1 MDRRVISGSIDT
13 VFEFDYS
20 VQAEDMRSLYEKAKR
35 DQWNATRDIAWATP
49 EPGDGRVL
57 ADELIDIHGS
67 PLWEKLSERDRV
79 ELNRRITAWRL
90 SVLVYGEQGAM
101 LACSQLVDI
110 VPGTDEKFFQ
120 ATQVMDEA
128 RHNEV
133 LERYIQ
139 TRLGGLHYPMPEN
152 ERFLF
157 DAILTDPR
165 WYIKTIALQLV
176 AETFAVSMFKMM
188 AEAAVDP
195 VLGEV
200 CRRILLDESRH
211 MGFGMLALPKIVRE
225 ATEGERREMEDF
237 TCLAVEKVLRGAGLR
252 LLVPDQHWDKVLRFV
267 NDTDMR
273 GRLQLHHVRAKLLGR
288 ILDAGQCLGCI
299 EPVDG
304 RVALRVV
311 QGREHLDQRD
321 HGIGRRP
328 AEHPGVHRASERMEP
343 DVHARHAAQGRC
355 QGGNPDCEVAGVDDE
370 DRVGA
375 QQLDV
380 LRHECLQPAG
390 ALFLRALAD
399 QLDAAREAAGD
410 LLERPQCREVH
421 DDVALAVGSTAA
433 VPAPVALGELEH
445 RHFPRV
451 LAERRLDVI
460 VAVQQHG
467 RRALWRRRVAVHAMR
482 AVRRQRHP
490 DVLQPGGGP

>member
-1 MDRRVISGSIDT
+1 MDRRVISGSMDT

-20 VQAEDMRSLYEKAKR
+20 VRAEDMRSLYEKAKR

-49 EPGDGRVL
+49 EPDDGRVL

-67 PLWEKLSERDRV
+67 PLWDKLSERDRV

-157 DAILTDPR
+157 DTILTDPR

-237 TCLAVEKVLRGAGLR
+237 TCLAVEKVLTGFFPLEAYQDLGFSPAQIQEVRTYRRDAASRNDYAAYRKYFRRDMHTAMVNNLARINLLTERVRPR
-252 LLVPDQHWDKVLRFV
+252 L
-267 NDTDMR
+267 
-273 GRLQLHHVRAKLLGR
+273 AALG
-288 ILDAGQCLGCI
+288 
-299 EPVDG
+299 
-304 RVALRVV
+304 VAL
-311 QGREHLDQRD
+311 
-321 HGIGRRP
+321 P
-328 AEHPGVHRASERMEP
+328 A
-343 DVHARHAAQGRC
+343 AA
-355 QGGNPDCEVAGVDDE
+355 
-370 DRVGA
+370 
-375 QQLDV
+375 
-380 LRHECLQPAG
+380 
-390 ALFLRALAD
+390 
-399 QLDAAREAAGD
+399 
-410 LLERPQCREVH
+410 
-421 DDVALAVGSTAA
+421 
-433 VPAPVALGELEH
+433 
-445 RHFPRV
+445 
-451 LAERRLDVI
+451 
-460 VAVQQHG
+460 
-467 RRALWRRRVAVHAMR
+467 
-482 AVRRQRHP
+482 
-490 DVLQPGGGP
+490 

>member
-49 EPGDGRVL
+49 ETDDGRVL

-157 DAILTDPR
+157 DTILTDPR

-237 TCLAVEKVLRGAGLR
+237 TCLAVEKVLTGFFPLEAYQDLGFS
-252 LLVPDQHWDKVLRFV
+252 PAQI
-267 NDTDMR
+267 
-273 GRLQLHHVRAKLLGR
+273 QEVRTY
-288 ILDAGQCLGCI
+288 
-299 EPVDG
+299 
-304 RVALRVV
+304 
-311 QGREHLDQRD
+311 
-321 HGIGRRP
+321 RR
-328 AEHPGVHRASERMEP
+328 
-343 DVHARHAAQGRC
+343 
-355 QGGNPDCEVAGVDDE
+355 
-370 DRVGA
+370 
-375 QQLDV
+375 
-380 LRHECLQPAG
+380 
-390 ALFLRALAD
+390 
-399 QLDAAREAAGD
+399 DAASRNDYAAFRKYFRRD
-410 LLERPQCREVH
+410 MHTAMVNNLARINLLTERVRPR
-421 DDVALAVGSTAA
+421 LA
-433 VPAPVALGELEH
+433 ALGV
-445 RHFPRV
+445 V
-451 LAERRLDVI
+451 LPA
-460 VAVQQHG
+460 A
-467 RRALWRRRVAVHAMR
+467 A
-482 AVRRQRHP
+482 
-490 DVLQPGGGP
+490 